1 MIEKPKT
8 MIPIVSKHA
17 LLSRGVVKPTIGT
30 ARKQYVIIAPDRSSS
45 MQGAP
50 FAEAIAG
57 TKALADELA
66 KPENLDAFRIAVAPY
81 NHVAALTPFH
91 EAASVVLPAGTNAE
105 GMTDFTKPLQL
116 ALDAF
121 APYAAPESDPN
132 RPTLVFL
139 TDGKHEPIT
148 PSDPTP
154 LAIELKKIANVV
166 CIALGPDA
174 DLGFLTLMASG
185 PTFVTRVTDPR
196 QLRSFMAAVGT
207 TLSRS
212 RRAGRSIAAASLDP
226 FASRRRA

>member
-1 MIEKPKT
+1 MSEIPKS
-8 MIPIVSKHA
+8 MSPIVSRHA

-30 ARKQYVIIAPDRSSS
+30 ARKQHVIIAPDRSGS
-45 MQGAP
+45 MRGAP
-50 FAEAIAG
+50 FEEALAG

-66 KPENLDAFRIAVAPY
+66 KPENLDAFLLATAPF
-81 NHVAALTPFH
+81 NHIAALTPFQP
-91 EAASVVLPAGTNAE
+91 AASVVLPAGTSAD

-121 APYAAPESDPN
+121 APYGAPESDPN

-139 TDGKHEPIT
+139 TDGKHEPLT

-154 LAIELKKIANVV
+154 LALALKKIANVV
-166 CIALGPDA
+166 AIALGPDA
-174 DLGFLTLMASG
+174 DLGFLALMASG

-196 QLRSFMAAVGT
+196 QLRTFMGAVGA

-212 RRAGRSIAAASLDP
+212 RRAGRSIAAASMDP
-226 FASRRRA
+226 FASRRHG